1 MPGSK
6 RSSEHKK
13 VASTAQ
19 LQKIRKGRG
28 KWKRRKIGKRR
39 GRKIK
44 NRNSLGNCV
53 MKTIGQM
60 IQRRHTRGR
69 GKFRRE
75 LKRRRKKVENPT
87 TITSSQGAKTRED
100 MSRNKTGT
108 NQTWAKLSLS
118 KATKTQPSSS
128 NAQARPKNRTT
139 KGEKFEQQ
147 RSS

>member
-1 MPGSK
+1 
-6 RSSEHKK
+6 
-13 VASTAQ
+13 
-19 LQKIRKGRG
+19 
-28 KWKRRKIGKRR
+28 
-39 GRKIK
+39 
-44 NRNSLGNCV
+44 

-128 NAQARPKNRTT
+128 SAQAKPKNKAT